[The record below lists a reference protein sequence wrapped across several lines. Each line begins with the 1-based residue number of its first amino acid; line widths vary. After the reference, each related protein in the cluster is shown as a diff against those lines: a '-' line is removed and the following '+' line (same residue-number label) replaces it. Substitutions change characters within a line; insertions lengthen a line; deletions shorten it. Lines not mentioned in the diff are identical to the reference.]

1 VAEDTQQLAR
11 LLLETMP
18 TMMRA
23 MGSHAR
29 RGRHSL
35 DPGHMR
41 ILWHLARQSCNLSE
55 LASLHGVSLP
65 SMSATVQTLVDRD
78 WLERSRSESDR
89 RVVTVQPTEKG
100 RRVLAVERRR
110 LLAWLQIHLDQLSP
124 AERVQ
129 LAGGLGALRRVFAQ
143 SEAPFKPGPIA

>member
-1 VAEDTQQLAR
+1 MAEDTQQLSR

-18 TMMRA
+18 AMMRA

-29 RGRHSL
+29 RGEHSL

-41 ILWHLARQSCNLSE
+41 LLWHLARRPSNLSE

-65 SMSATVQTLVDRD
+65 SMSATAQALVERG

-89 RVVTVQPTEKG
+89 RVVNVQPTEEG
-100 RRVLAVERRR
+100 RRVLAAERRR
-110 LLAWLQIHLDQLSP
+110 LLRWLQSYLEQLSP
-124 AERVQ
+124 EEKAHLSLG
-129 LAGGLGALRRVFAQ
+129 LAALQRVFSQAEAQ
-143 SEAPFKPGPIA
+143 TEPEKPV

>member
-1 VAEDTQQLAR
+1 MAEDTRQLAR

-29 RGRHSL
+29 RGEHNL

-41 ILWHLARQSCNLSE
+41 ILWHLARQPSNLSE

-65 SMSATVQTLVDRD
+65 SMSATVQTLVERG

-89 RVVTVQPTEKG
+89 RVVNLLPTEKG
-100 RRVLAVERRR
+100 QRVLAAERRH
-110 LLAWLQIHLDQLSP
+110 LLDWLQSYLDALSQ
-124 AERVQ
+124 EEMVQ
-129 LAGGLGALRRVFAQ
+129 LAGGLTALHRVFNHSA
-143 SEAPFKPGPIA
+143 SHGEAGTAD

>member
-1 VAEDTQQLAR
+1 MAEDTQQLSR

-29 RGRHSL
+29 RGQHSL

-41 ILWHLARQSCNLSE
+41 LLWHLARRPSNLSE

-65 SMSATVQTLVDRD
+65 SMSATVQALVERG

-89 RVVTVQPTEKG
+89 RVVNVQPTEKG
-100 RRVLAVERRR
+100 RRVLAAERRR
-110 LLAWLQIHLDQLSP
+110 LLRWLQSHLDELSQ
-124 AERVQ
+124 AELAQ
-129 LAGGLGALRRVFAQ
+129 LAGGLAVLRRAFAHPAQ
-143 SEAPFKPGPIA
+143 TVDSDTSV